1 MVFNLNLNLEEIIC
15 KLAKA
20 MTPKDFKFNERAL
33 LLILSIHVV
42 QGTRLENQDF
52 E

>member
-1 MVFNLNLNLEEIIC
+1 MVFNLHLNLEEIIC
-15 KLAKA
+15 MSAKA
-20 MTPKDFKFNERAL
+20 MRPKDFKFNEKAL

-42 QGTRLENQDF
+42 QGMWLENQDF